1 MTGKPPNG
9 GQQPPRR
16 STRKTRGQPSSFLRD
31 NYVLGEAASSAAS
44 APKRKTSVVLDCIY
58 VATDDVDAELED
70 AVPDFLQQ
78 PPMPQKAFAS
88 SQQDQQPQ
96 DAPQAQE
103 RMAPQSIDPLNLGP
117 ALEYD
122 FGRET
127 DTNLAQHRRK
137 MNLLYGENQ
146 LTCGDPSDPMQLIG
160 EFDEW
165 YEQMQAAGAQND
177 LDVEMTDIA
186 AHAFVP
192 LAQPLD
198 EDANALAFQPNT
210 SSDAILPPFEDF
222 QEWLVELPD
231 DEGHQNDPDV
241 EMHDTFADS

>member
-31 NYVLGEAASSAAS
+31 NYVLGEVASSSAS

-58 VATDDVDAELED
+58 VATDDADAEPED
-70 AVPDFLQQ
+70 VVPDFPQQ
-78 PPMPQKAFAS
+78 PPMPQMAFAL

-96 DAPQAQE
+96 DTPQAQE
-103 RMAPQSIDPLNLGP
+103 RTAPQSLDPLNLGP

-146 LTCGDPSDPMQLIG
+146 LTGGDPMQLIG

-165 YEQMQAAGAQND
+165 YEQIQAADAQND
-177 LDVEMTDIA
+177 LGVEMTDIA
-186 AHAFVP
+186 AHPFVP
-192 LAQPLD
+192 LAQPLG
-198 EDANALAFQPNT
+198 EDTNALAFQPNT
-210 SSDAILPPFEDF
+210 SSDAMLPLFEDF

-231 DEGHQNDPDV
+231 DERHQNDPDV

>member
-9 GQQPPRR
+9 GRPPRR

-31 NYVLGEAASSAAS
+31 NYVLGEAASSSAS
-44 APKRKTSVVLDCIY
+44 APKRKTSVVLDCIH
-58 VATDDVDAELED
+58 VATDDADAEPED
-70 AVPDFLQQ
+70 AVPDFPQQ
-78 PPMPQKAFAS
+78 PQMAFAS

-96 DAPQAQE
+96 DAPQVQE
-103 RMAPQSIDPLNLGP
+103 RMAPQFLDPLNLGP
-117 ALEYD
+117 TLEYD
-122 FGRET
+122 FDRET

-137 MNLLYGENQ
+137 MNLLHGENQ
-146 LTCGDPSDPMQLIG
+146 LTGGDPSDPMQLIE

-165 YEQMQAAGAQND
+165 YEQIQAAGAQND

-186 AHAFVP
+186 AHPFVP
-192 LAQPLD
+192 LAQPLG
-198 EDANALAFQPNT
+198 EDTNALAFQPNT
-210 SSDAILPPFEDF
+210 SPDAMLPLFEDF

-231 DEGHQNDPDV
+231 DEGHQNDPDG